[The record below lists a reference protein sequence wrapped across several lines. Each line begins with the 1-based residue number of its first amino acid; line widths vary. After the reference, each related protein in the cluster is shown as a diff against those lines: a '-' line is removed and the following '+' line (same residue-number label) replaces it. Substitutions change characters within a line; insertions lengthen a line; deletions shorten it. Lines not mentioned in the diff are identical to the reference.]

1 MNRMGGVPSR
11 RGSGAQ
17 VGGGEADEA
26 TAMERLGAVDTLEET
41 SKQQLINIIHSIIH
55 SMFHY
60 INIKSLVCYTIFLER
75 FCALGHNNTTPAV
88 Y

>member
-17 VGGGEADEA
+17 VGGGADEA